1 MRRMTDSD
9 GLLAASVR
17 RHLGVAT
24 ALSILLV
31 AGIGGWAVLTR
42 ISGAVIASGTV
53 VVETNSKS
61 VQHREGGIVRQ
72 IFVRDG
78 DRVEAGD
85 LLVLL
90 DDTIERANFASV
102 TKQLDELEAIEARL
116 VSERDEKGEID
127 FSQRRAGPPDENA
140 RAEIERTQSQLMV
153 ARRNSLMGRRDQLRE
168 QIVQLEKQIEGY
180 EAQRWA
186 KSQEI
191 AFIREELE
199 DLEVLWQKELLQKP
213 RLTALKREMAQLEG
227 AYGGLVASIA
237 QARQAIS
244 EREIQILQVDEQ
256 FRADILGQLQDVR
269 SRIAQLEEQRIA
281 VSDQLNRDE
290 IRAPQSGTVHDLAVH
305 TVGGVIAAGETILQI
320 VPEEDTLLIEARIE
334 PVDVD
339 EIFPGQEVV
348 IRFPNFPQRTTPE
361 LTATLENIS
370 ADVIRDEATGLGFY
384 KVRLAIAEGELD
396 KLEGNQLVPGMPA
409 EVFIKTGER
418 SVISYIMKP
427 ITDQIAHAM
436 RES

>member
-1 MRRMTDSD
+1 M
-9 GLLAASVR
+9 
-17 RHLGVAT
+17 
-24 ALSILLV
+24 
-31 AGIGGWAVLTR
+31 
-42 ISGAVIASGTV
+42 
-53 VVETNSKS
+53 
-61 VQHREGGIVRQ
+61 
-72 IFVRDG
+72 
-78 DRVEAGD
+78 
-85 LLVLL
+85 
-90 DDTIERANFASV
+90 
-102 TKQLDELEAIEARL
+102 
-116 VSERDEKGEID
+116 
-127 FSQRRAGPPDENA
+127 
-140 RAEIERTQSQLMV
+140 
-153 ARRNSLMGRRDQLRE
+153 
-168 QIVQLEKQIEGY
+168 
-180 EAQRWA
+180 
-186 KSQEI
+186 
-191 AFIREELE
+191 
-199 DLEVLWQKELLQKP
+199 
-213 RLTALKREMAQLEG
+213 
-227 AYGGLVASIA
+227 
-237 QARQAIS
+237 
-244 EREIQILQVDEQ
+244 
-256 FRADILGQLQDVR
+256 
-269 SRIAQLEEQRIA
+269 EEQRIA